1 MIRIAA
7 IPERVDL
14 APFSR
19 WLDSQGVTHVIE
31 HDEGH
36 QVLFIEGEQLRQP
49 VTEALTRYLE
59 DPRHSGAP
67 EGFTRPRTRRV
78 VAGHWQAGPRDAPFT
93 FALIV
98 AAALIAWMTAF
109 GAREQLMVLL
119 TIVNPYEWPVS
130 SFEYRL
136 EALTQTVASLQLWR
150 LVTPDLLHFSLMHLI
165 FNGVM
170 LWFLGS
176 QIEAID
182 GRGHMVALVLVTSL
196 GGNIPQFLFSG
207 PLFGGLSGVVYG
219 VLGYVWL
226 CNQGRPRFQ
235 FPPALMTV
243 AVVWLLIGF
252 TPLTEALL
260 GASMANAAHLGGLLS
275 GLAYA
280 MVRSANDMRRGQ

>member
-14 APFSR
+14 APFRR
-19 WLDSQGVTHVIE
+19 WLDSQGVSHLIE
-31 HDEGH
+31 HEEGH

-49 VTEALTRYLE
+49 VTEALSRYLE

-67 EGFTRPRTRRV
+67 DGFSKPRPRRV

-98 AAALIAWMTAF
+98 VAGLIAWMTAF

-119 TIVNPYEWPVS
+119 TIVNPYEWPVAGVDQ
-130 SFEYRL
+130 RVQ
-136 EALTQTVASLQLWR
+136 ALIGTLGDFQLWR
-150 LVTPDLLHFSLMHLI
+150 LLTPDLLHFSLMHLI

-170 LWFLGS
+170 VWFLGS
-176 QIEAID
+176 QIEALD
-182 GRGHMVALVLVTSL
+182 GRRHMVALVLITSL
-196 GGNIPQFLFSG
+196 GGNIPQFLVSG

-226 CNQGRPRFQ
+226 SNQRRPRFQ

-252 TPLTEALL
+252 TPLTEVLL

-275 GLAYA
+275 GLAYG
-280 MVRSANDMRRGQ
+280 MVRMMVSGPR